1 MKFFHKVELC
11 EARFG
16 EMLAIPLI
24 LVRVAQ
30 KLQPELGFLQCILF
44 SDILTLLKRMLKK
57 NNHYQLAV
65 GDT

>member
-1 MKFFHKVELC
+1 MMFFYKVELC

-30 KLQPELGFLQCILF
+30 KLKSKLGFLQCILF
-44 SDILTLLKRMLKK
+44 SNILTLLKRMLKK
-57 NNHYQLAV
+57 K
-65 GDT
+65 